1 MGPAAH
7 FLFLMGRAGGFGRM
21 REQLLRLLEPIVEAL
36 GYELI
41 EIEFVPQGRESVLR
55 LFVDRAEGI
64 DVEDCA
70 AVSKAVSAT
79 LDESDPIP
87 GHYSLEVSS
96 PGLDRILSKRA
107 HYARYLGSRV
117 HVQLA
122 SPLDGRRRFTGTLSA
137 VDADGVTVEVDRQTF
152 ILPFRLIQR
161 TRLKPE
167 Y

>member
-1 MGPAAH
+1 
-7 FLFLMGRAGGFGRM
+7 M
-21 REQLLRLLEPIVEAL
+21 REELLRLLEPAVEAL

-41 EIEFVPQGRESVLR
+41 EMEFVPQGPESVLR
-55 LFVDRAEGI
+55 LFIDRAQGI

-79 LDESDPIP
+79 LDERDPIP
-87 GHYSLEVSS
+87 GHYNLEVSS
-96 PGLDRILSKRA
+96 PGLDRILRKRA
-107 HYARYLGSRV
+107 HYERYVGSRV

-122 SPLDGRRRFTGTLSA
+122 SPMDGRRRFTGILRA
-137 VDADGVTVEVDRQTF
+137 VDEDGVTLEVDRQAF